1 MKIRGNWGCFQI
13 FLSGLVSAIAIN
25 YLITGFI
32 DIVFNID
39 KLLTWLQRSGIAEFI
54 YRLFGGR

>member
-1 MKIRGNWGCFQI
+1 MRIRGNWGCFQM
-13 FLSGLVSAIAIN
+13 FLSGIVSAIAIN
-25 YLITGFI
+25 YLITGFL

>member
-1 MKIRGNWGCFQI
+1 MKIKGNWGCLQWWV
-13 FLSGLVSAIAIN
+13 SGLVTAVAIN

-32 DIVFNID
+32 DIVLNID
-39 KLLTWLQRSGIAEFI
+39 KLLTWLQRSGIGEFI